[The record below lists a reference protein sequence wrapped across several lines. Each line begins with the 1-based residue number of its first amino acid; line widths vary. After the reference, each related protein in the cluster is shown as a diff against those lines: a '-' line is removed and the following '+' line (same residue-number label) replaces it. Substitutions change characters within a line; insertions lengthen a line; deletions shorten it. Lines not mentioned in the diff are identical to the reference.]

1 MDAGADQ
8 QQAFPRAGQ
17 EDAAEHLARHFD
29 ADLTYFNDKGN
40 RAISRPVLTAFRRI
54 SAETVVWDR
63 TWRCWRLRK
72 PSDPEGRQVD

>member
-1 MDAGADQ
+1 M
-8 QQAFPRAGQ
+8 
-17 EDAAEHLARHFD
+17 
-29 ADLTYFNDKGN
+29 TYFNDKGN